1 MARPIDDLPREN
13 AGPSHTP
20 VAEASLIDTVV
31 TTTAP
36 QDKTIMT
43 SSYTLAIEARR
54 KSFAALMAGVDIND
68 RVAESFI
75 DRNMKEIEKLKK
87 KK

>member
-13 AGPSHTP
+13 AGSSHTP

-43 SSYTLAIEARR
+43 SSYTLAVEARR
-54 KSFAALMAGVDIND
+54 K
-68 RVAESFI
+68 
-75 DRNMKEIEKLKK
+75 
-87 KK
+87 